1 MTDQNSPQ
9 TETIQQQTL
18 SLDSGVTIRNDL
30 RSDALIFLTN
40 AVWGAVSLGYARAGH
55 SVTLPTS
62 VNVDAHALLQHD
74 AGTFVQ
80 WPGPII
86 APGPR
91 KINLTPGQTYSLSNF
106 S

>member
-1 MTDQNSPQ
+1 MTDQNNTQ
-9 TETIQQQTL
+9 TEPVPQQTL

-30 RSDALIFLTN
+30 RSDALIYLSN
-40 AVWGAVSLGYARAGH
+40 AVWGSVSIGYVRAGH

-62 VNVDAHALLQHD
+62 VNVDGHALFQHD